1 MSDKSFS
8 DTLFEGKVI
17 SDSSKNLY
25 LKNLV
30 RLNDGQPL
38 KNLNF
43 LKDVDA
49 IQTKLNEL
57 KPNTR
62 RTYII
67 AIVSLLKQMIEQP
80 KMKKL
85 YDKYYPSLEAIN
97 KDLKTS
103 NEKTPKETDN
113 WLSQEE
119 IKSKFEELKGVI
131 PELTGRKITEA
142 QYNKLLDA
150 VILGLYVLQRPR
162 RNMDYQDMTV
172 TLLKVKAKAEQKK
185 TTKAVE
191 PAVASISVAEDT
203 PKDDTPVKSLSNVLN
218 LPDNR
223 FEFNNYKTKGTY
235 SQQSEPIDYELRQM
249 IDLYLKYHPLA
260 KEMKKEAVPFI
271 VSFDGKP
278 FLNNNDFTRILNR
291 IFGKK
296 IGVSMLRKIFLT
308 DKYKDTLN
316 ELKEDSLKMGTST
329 STIQDHYIKND

>member
-8 DTLFEGKVI
+8 DTLFDGKVI
-17 SDSSKNLY
+17 SESSKNLY

-30 RLNDGQPL
+30 RLNGGQPI

-43 LKDVDA
+43 LKDVEA
-49 IQTKLNEL
+49 IQERLNEL

-67 AIVSLLKQMIEQP
+67 AIVSLLKQMIDQP

-119 IKSKFEELKGVI
+119 IKSKFEELKTI
-131 PELTGRKITEA
+131 LPELTGKKITEA

-172 TLLKVKAKAEQKK
+172 TLLKVKTPKTSKAAA
-185 TTKAVE
+185 AVPSE
-191 PAVASISVAEDT
+191 VI
-203 PKDDTPVKSLSNVLN
+203 PKDDTAVKSLSNVLN

-235 SQQSEPIDYELRQM
+235 SQQTESLDYELRQM
-249 IDLYLKYHPLA
+249 IDVYLKYHPLA

-271 VSFDGKP
+271 VSYDGKP
-278 FLNNNDFTRILNR
+278 FLNNNDFTRLLYK

-308 DKYKDTLN
+308 DKYKDTLD
-316 ELKEDSLKMGTST
+316 ELKKDSSAMGTST
-329 STIQDHYIKND
+329 ATIQDHYIKE

>member
-8 DTLFEGKVI
+8 DSLFDGKVI

-30 RLNDGQPL
+30 RLNGGQPL

-43 LKDVDA
+43 LKDVET
-49 IQTKLNEL
+49 IQKKLDEL

-67 AIVSLLKQMIEQP
+67 AIVSLLKSLIDQP

-85 YDKYYPSLEAIN
+85 YDRYYPSLEAIN

-113 WLSQEE
+113 WLSQDE
-119 IKSKFEELKGVI
+119 IKSKFAELKTI
-131 PELTGRKITEA
+131 FTELMETKSKKISED
-142 QYNKLLDA
+142 QYNRLLQLLL
-150 VILGLYVLQRPR
+150 LGLYVLQRPR

-172 TLLKVKAKAEQKK
+172 TTLKVKAPKK
-185 TTKAVE
+185 PV
-191 PAVASISVAEDT
+191 PSEDI
-203 PKDDTPVKSLSNVLN
+203 PKDETATKTLSNVLN
-218 LPDNR
+218 LADNK
-223 FEFNNYKTKGTY
+223 FEFNNYKTKGAY
-235 SQQSEPIDYELRQM
+235 LQQTESLDFELRQI

-271 VSFDGKP
+271 VSFDGKA
-278 FLNNNDFTRILNR
+278 FTNNNDFTRLLYK

-308 DKYKDTLN
+308 DKYKDVAD
-316 ELKEDSLKMGTST
+316 EMKKDAASMATSI
-329 STIQDHYIKND
+329 STIQDHYIKE